1 MPLYRHGGLLQV
13 GPDMNETKVSE
24 LPDIAERLRM
34 YESAE
39 WGTALRD
46 IRDAADE
53 IDRLRK
59 HRNMLEQEI
68 LTFRERVAFLE
79 SPEVCAAA
87 HDDVTECGY
96 CQRDALRA
104 VVTDW
109 LKFAKDVQPGCAAGA
124 DWLEG
129 LRKRSD
135 AALAARGK

>member
-1 MPLYRHGGLLQV
+1 
-13 GPDMNETKVSE
+13 MNETKVSE

-104 VVTDW
+104 A
-109 LKFAKDVQPGCAAGA
+109 LNKAIFAMRAPIDGWKGEIEREALDAA
-124 DWLEG
+124 
-129 LRKRSD
+129 R
-135 AALAARGK
+135 AALAARGKDE